1 MFMNNVIA
9 KVWELKRYDS
19 GAVSVRIST
28 SSKDQEGEYKQ
39 DFSSWVRVGKKTTC
53 INELEKDCTIKLVSV
68 GVKNSYK
75 KEDGAEKGVTTWEPW
90 IFDAVIW
97 NSQKTN
103 EDNGETAMSANA
115 DDGFVAPPGIDEEL
129 PFN

>member
-1 MFMNNVIA
+1 MFMNGTIA
-9 KVWELKRYDS
+9 KVWEVKRYDS

-28 SSKDQEGEYKQ
+28 SSKNQEGEYKQ
-39 DFSSWVRVGKKTTC
+39 DFSSWVRVGKNTTC
-53 INELEKDCTIKLVSV
+53 INELKEDCTIKLVRV

-75 KEDGAEKGVTTWEPW
+75 KEEGAEKGVTTWEPW

-97 NSQKTN
+97 NSAKN
-103 EDNGETAMSANA
+103 NDENGDAAMPNGA
-115 DDGFVAPPGIDEEL
+115 DDGFVAPDGIEDEL